1 MSPARSFVVIAAA
14 LVVSAA
20 AAVHPALRRE
30 PAPSVLQG
38 PPVAVGNG
46 AARLFVAVGP
56 DGKPRSIGIAL
67 TEPALSGLAE
77 HMNST
82 SRCFDRNGDGTLAH
96 GECLGD
102 EQVNLELPAAAATL
116 GLPVKW
122 AMLNWNPEGHMHP
135 APPVWAAPHFD
146 FHFYLAE
153 KPLVDGIRPGPCAE
167 VIDCDDFKRA
177 SKPLPAAQAPDGYI
191 EVGAAVAAMGNHL
204 VDSKDPELADPS
216 LGFSGTFIYG
226 TYDGRMIFLEPMVS
240 HAFLASRPDRCTPVR
255 WARTVADAGYYP
267 TSYCVRY
274 DARAKEYRVSLE
286 GLTYRAAL

>member
-102 EQVNLELPAAAATL
+102 EQVNLELPAAAVAGTVNVVTARSGPTGMSDPVFTL
-116 GLPVKW
+116 LFS
-122 AMLNWNPEGHMHP
+122 
-135 APPVWAAPHFD
+135 FD
-146 FHFYLAE
+146 SE
-153 KPLVDGIRPGPCAE
+153 TVR
-167 VIDCDDFKRA
+167 
-177 SKPLPAAQAPDGYI
+177 
-191 EVGAAVAAMGNHL
+191 
-204 VDSKDPELADPS
+204 
-216 LGFSGTFIYG
+216 
-226 TYDGRMIFLEPMVS
+226 
-240 HAFLASRPDRCTPVR
+240 LASAFAMR
-255 WARTVADAGYYP
+255 
-267 TSYCVRY
+267 
-274 DARAKEYRVSLE
+274 
-286 GLTYRAAL
+286 